1 MIKHRRTRKSASLV
15 RSRGASL
22 ARLPEL
28 VNKAVDVAK
37 DVVNIGKNTRDI
49 INEIKSRPPVPAVA
63 PRVATEIED
72 IVDRINRIRWGSGFA
87 YA

>member
-1 MIKHRRTRKSASLV
+1 MTKHRRTRKS
-15 RSRGASL
+15 ASL

-37 DVVNIGKNTRDI
+37 NVVNIGKNTKDI
-49 INEIKSRPPVPAVA
+49 IKEIKSRPPVVPTV
-63 PRVATEIED
+63 VATEIED
-72 IVDRINRIRWGSGFA
+72 IVSRINRIRWGSGFA